1 MFTLKHYLRWSFS
14 VLRHLSIGQLTQ
26 QFQLNSDQHFTG
38 ELLVHSSSS
47 NAGRSGATYSWN
59 LYFLL
64 GRLVWVSS
72 RVHRFRRWRRA
83 IRLFA
88 PQLNPDDIQFSGTV
102 ESPFMEYAVMMGLVR
117 QQQLHRNQAIAI
129 VEHLICE
136 VIFDILQEGDSC
148 EAIAAQ
154 SEHLKAMGEPITILN
169 PRQLLTKAY
178 QQWQSWCDAELA
190 RYSPHLAPYI
200 GSHEELQKRV
210 SPKAYGMLSTLI
222 DGKATLADLAVTVKQ
237 PPLKLTQSLTPY
249 FRKGLLNLR
258 LVPDLLPQQLREV
271 LAEQTAKR
279 PPKVLCIDDSPA
291 ICRQLETIL
300 KQSGYQCV
308 SLQDPLQAIP
318 SLLEEKPDLIFL
330 DLVMP
335 IASGYEICSQIRRI
349 SIFKDTPVVILTGND
364 GLVDRVRAKMV
375 GASDFLA
382 KPVNPKKVMEVTRRY
397 CPKQQPDAQATTQHH
412 YQDVS
417 GQALLMLP

>member
-1 MFTLKHYLRWSFS
+1 M
-14 VLRHLSIGQLTQ
+14 RHLSIGQLTQ

-38 ELLVHSSSS
+38 ELVVHSSSL
-47 NAGRSGATYSWN
+47 NVGRSGATYSWN

-72 RVHRFRRWRRA
+72 HVHRFRRWRRA
-83 IRLFA
+83 ILLFA
-88 PQLNPDDIQFSGTV
+88 PQLDPDTIQFSGTV
-102 ESPFMEYAVMMGLVR
+102 DSPFMEYAVMMGLVR
-117 QQQLHRNQAIAI
+117 QQRLHRNQAIAI

-136 VIFDILQEGDSC
+136 VLFDILQEGDSF
-148 EAIAAQ
+148 EAIADQ
-154 SEHLKAMGEPITILN
+154 SDLLKAMGEPITILN

-178 QQWQSWCDAELA
+178 QQWQSWCNAELA

-200 GSHEELQKRV
+200 NNREELQKRV
-210 SPKAYGMLSTLI
+210 SSKAYSMLSTLI

-237 PPLKLTQSLTPY
+237 PALKLTQSLTPY

-258 LVPDLLPQQLREV
+258 LVPDLLPQQLRDV
-271 LAEQTAKR
+271 LAEQKANR
-279 PPKVLCIDDSPA
+279 SPKVLCIDDSPA

-308 SLQDPLQAIP
+308 SVQDPLQAIP

-375 GASDFLA
+375 GASDFLS
-382 KPVNPKKVMEVTRRY
+382 KPVNPHKVLEVTRRY
-397 CPKQQPDAQATTQHH
+397 YPKQRPDALSTQHL
-412 YQDVS
+412 DSGGAS
-417 GQALLMLP
+417 GQALLMLQ